1 MRIESDGSSARKV
14 KVTACSFM
22 GLSHILYLKQ
32 YLKGG
37 LFAAVEV
44 LFLCCLPTVC
54 KKVYD
59 LITLGDPQPDVP
71 LKLRNNSMFMLI
83 DGILT
88 LSIVAVFAILY
99 WISVKSAKRGY
110 AEYTRTKR
118 FMTQKS
124 SMEEIGSNAFPISG
138 LAPCVLMLLVFVVV
152 PLLFSVCVAFT
163 NYSAPEHIT
172 PKNTVDWVGFTNFK
186 DLLFGGTTW
195 SKGFARIAVWTLVW
209 AVASTFTCY
218 FCGLLVAVHLTE
230 SGVKFSSVFR
240 FIFILPYAV
249 PSVITM
255 ILWKHML
262 NGTFGI
268 VNRTLQAIGILSLDQ
283 TIPWLGNANLAQL
296 MCVVINLWAGFGYF
310 MMLSMG
316 TMTAISK
323 DMYEAAKIDGAS
335 SFQTLKSITLPLVLY
350 QTMPLII
357 MSFTHNINNFG
368 IIFFLTGGNPVV
380 KDSTTTMAGG
390 TDILVTWIYKLTIT
404 LQKYNYA
411 SVIAVLIFV
420 VLAPFAIY
428 QFRNTKA
435 FKEVEV

>member
-255 ILWKHML
+255 ILWKQML

-357 MSFTHNINNFG
+357 MSFTHNINNF
-368 IIFFLTGGNPVV
+368 
-380 KDSTTTMAGG
+380 
-390 TDILVTWIYKLTIT
+390 
-404 LQKYNYA
+404 
-411 SVIAVLIFV
+411 
-420 VLAPFAIY
+420 
-428 QFRNTKA
+428 
-435 FKEVEV
+435 